1 MEVSEIVRCSRCG
14 VEFNPAKARGCVD
27 VVVKHKTDGLLGFE
41 FDVQNH
47 GSSTEKPLA
56 TLCLNCFG
64 EWLLECRLDK
74 TNVKEI
80 VDMYNTQKE
89 VKGNHV
95 VG

>member
-1 MEVSEIVRCSRCG
+1 MEVSEIVRCSRCE

-47 GSSTEKPLA
+47 DVGTENPLA
-56 TLCLNCFG
+56 TLCLNCLG
-64 EWLLECRLDK
+64 EWLLECGMDK
-74 TNVKEI
+74 TEVKEI
-80 VDMYNTQKE
+80 VDMYKTQKE
-89 VKGNHV
+89 VEGNHV